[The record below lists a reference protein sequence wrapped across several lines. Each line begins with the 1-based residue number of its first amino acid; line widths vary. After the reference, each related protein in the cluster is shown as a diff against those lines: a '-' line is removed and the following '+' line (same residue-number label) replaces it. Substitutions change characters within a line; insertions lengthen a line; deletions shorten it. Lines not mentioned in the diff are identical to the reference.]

1 MYYIRRLKDNRLI
14 AGLFMPIET
23 KELANR
29 ILKHWEHNYPNETF
43 YIEESQDD

>member
-29 ILKHWEHNYPNETF
+29 ILKQWQHNCPNETF
-43 YIEESQDD
+43 YIQESQDD